1 METVNNMPFELR
13 LAAVIHL
20 LSSSALRG
28 ATFNKTEA
36 LREHLRSAADES
48 GIDPYLRSALQEA
61 LGGWEAVACHPA
73 SVAVDYYP
81 PAAIGCSTH

>member
-1 METVNNMPFELR
+1 MPFELR

-36 LREHLRSAADES
+36 LRTHLRGVSEID
-48 GIDPYLRSALQEA
+48 GINPFLKNTLREV
-61 LGGWEAVACHPA
+61 LGGWEAVRCHPA
-73 SVAVDYYP
+73 SIPVDFSP
-81 PAAIGCSTH
+81 VDRTGLPNLLTI